1 MKYRAQLML
10 PNLERP
16 VQYFANDLDKIQLFA
31 KQALAARTAM
41 GVLASVRIFRTEEV
55 EIQLMNNERDVA
67 DRVNK

>member
-41 GVLASVRIFRTEEV
+41 GTLASVRIFRTEEV
-55 EIQLMNNERDVA
+55 EIQLMSNEQDVA